1 MKKIILV
8 LGATGNQGGAVVRQL
23 LKTDFAVRAI
33 TRNPHKPEAKALAQQ
48 GVEVVQADLAD
59 EASLRQAMQGVYG
72 VFSVQNFMQGGVK
85 KEVADGKRVADV
97 AHQAGVQHFVYSSVG
112 GAERKTGVDHF
123 ESKWQVEEY
132 IRSLGLPY
140 TIVRPVFFMENLKAL
155 AFLPLSF
162 LRSVL
167 NGKPLQL
174 IAVEDIGKWVALAFS
189 QPETY
194 RNQAIEIA
202 GDALTYAQMQDAYQ
216 KVYGKR
222 QASLWLPPF
231 LTWLMGGMGAM
242 FRWFGQTGYQADL
255 QKCRTLVKD
264 SISFEQWL
272 AAQKNTSSAS

>member
-1 MKKIILV
+1 MKNVILV
-8 LGATGNQGGAVVRQL
+8 LGATGNQGGAVVKQL

-33 TRNPHKPEAKALAQQ
+33 TRNPNQPAAKALAQQ

-59 EASLRQAMQGVYG
+59 EAGLRQAMQGVYG

-85 KEVADGKRVADV
+85 KEVADGKRVA
-97 AHQAGVQHFVYSSVG
+97 ALAQQAGVQHFIYSSVG
-112 GAERKTGVDHF
+112 GAERKTGIDHF

-132 IRSLGLPY
+132 IRSLGLSY

-167 NGKPLQL
+167 KGKSLQL
-174 IAVEDIGKWVALAFS
+174 IAVEDIGKWVALAFT
-189 QPETY
+189 QPELY

-202 GDALTYAQMQDAYQ
+202 GDALTYAQMQAAYQ

-242 FRWFGQTGYQADL
+242 FRWFGQAGYQADL
-255 QKCRTLVKD
+255 QKCRKRVKD

-272 AAQKNTSSAS
+272 AAQKNRSSAS